1 MLSTQ
6 GERTLPYPREALF
19 DLAADVEQYPKYL
32 SGWVS
37 AHIYERQRDVWYA
50 EQVLGFGP
58 VRIKFRSR
66 AEMHRPERIEVS
78 SNDPQFRRFH
88 LLWRFEAAGDSDC
101 RVALSIELELSARLL
116 QRGLERLA
124 PTAAGDVLRAFER
137 RAGLLFGAAPSGLPR
152 PGG

>member
-6 GERTLPYPREALF
+6 GECTLAYPRAALF
-19 DLAADVEQYPKYL
+19 DLAADVEQYPEYL

-37 AHIYERQRDVWYA
+37 ARIYERQSDVWYA

-58 VRIKFRSR
+58 VRIGFRSR

-78 SNDPQFRRFH
+78 SDDRQFRHFR
-88 LLWRFEAAGDSDC
+88 LLWCFETAGDRDC
-101 RVALSIELELSARLL
+101 RVALSIELELRARLL

-137 RAGLLFGAAPSGLPR
+137 RAGQLLGYARSDLSRSG
-152 PGG
+152 G